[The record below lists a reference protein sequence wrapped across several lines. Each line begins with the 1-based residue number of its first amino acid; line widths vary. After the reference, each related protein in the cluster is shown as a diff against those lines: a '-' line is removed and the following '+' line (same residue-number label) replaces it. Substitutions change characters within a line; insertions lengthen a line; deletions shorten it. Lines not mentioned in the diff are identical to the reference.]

1 MILSSMGDGMVNSG
15 DLPTT
20 AARAT
25 VRFNVK
31 NEGRDALIAS
41 IQPSS
46 CKYASHL
53 QARSP
58 SASHYVS
65 CFASMSVQ
73 SLHRVQPLT
82 GC

>member
-46 CKYASHL
+46 C
-53 QARSP
+53 
-58 SASHYVS
+58 
-65 CFASMSVQ
+65 
-73 SLHRVQPLT
+73 
-82 GC
+82 